1 MIELERKDSDGII
14 KNCITL
20 RVCVKDE
27 EVRRVLS
34 NYPLFI
40 LMAESQD
47 NTHTD
52 YKISHGFRHQPR
64 TAPATRA
71 ENTNLLAGVIFSRS
85 EE

>member
-1 MIELERKDSDGII
+1 MGL
-14 KNCITL
+14 L
-20 RVCVKDE
+20 RIVSPRVSVKDE

-52 YKISHGFRHQPR
+52 YKISHGFRHQPS

-71 ENTNLLAGVIFSRS
+71 ENTNLLAGVIFSGS

>member
-1 MIELERKDSDGII
+1 MVLTRIVSP
-14 KNCITL
+14 
-20 RVCVKDE
+20 RVSVKDE

-40 LMAESQD
+40 LCMMAGGRVKTIPTQI
-47 NTHTD
+47 TRLATD
-52 YKISHGFRHQPR
+52 SATSPS